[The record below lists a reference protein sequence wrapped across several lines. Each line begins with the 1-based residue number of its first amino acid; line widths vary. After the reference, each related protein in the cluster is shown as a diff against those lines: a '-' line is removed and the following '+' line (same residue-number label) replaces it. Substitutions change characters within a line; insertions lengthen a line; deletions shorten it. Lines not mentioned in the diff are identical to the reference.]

1 MGIKAREQKQ
11 YSLAAVLSMRQVFR
25 LEAGYDVIP
34 MNCRLVEGDELKFP
48 HKNARHY
55 PEICE
60 D

>member
-1 MGIKAREQKQ
+1 
-11 YSLAAVLSMRQVFR
+11 
-25 LEAGYDVIP
+25 

-60 D
+60 DWHIGKSHMAGLLRSSV